1 MGRSRFV
8 ANPRAER
15 ELGAELAVRLALRA
29 KAEQVAAE
37 ARRIAMAEAY
47 RTGEYHDS
55 IEADAGADATGR
67 VIGRVNAHDPKSA
80 VIELGSSRQR
90 TIATLRRALDRAAR

>member
-1 MGRSRFV
+1 M
-8 ANPRAER
+8 AI
-15 ELGAELAVRLALRA
+15 RLALRA
-29 KAEQVAAE
+29 KAEQVAGE
-37 ARRIAMAEAY
+37 ARRIAKAEAF
-47 RTGEYHDS
+47 RSGDYHDG
-55 IEADAGADATGR
+55 IEGEVGADATGR